1 MVTML
6 RHSGR
11 NGRSGQADG
20 DGRKY
25 DAMYARYSSHAQD
38 DGTSIA
44 VQIES
49 CERAAG
55 QPLKHFIDQAK
66 TGRTTGGRSELL
78 RLMEEAESGRI
89 NRLYVYKYD
98 RLGRAAETHVLVED
112 LEQHGVEVVSV
123 TEGTNAL
130 ARGVQLVVAADYSR
144 VLAERTRE
152 GLVQR
157 HKEGCWTGGP
167 PPYGYRIVQTAD
179 GKKRLAIHPEEAET
193 VRFVFH
199 TYLAESIGLKEVARR
214 VRERGVPTRLG
225 GPWGFG
231 TIRSILTNSMLTG
244 EVRYLRR
251 CFKLDRATGHRVPR
265 WTDESR
271 QVVNRDEAL
280 RIIDDETFER
290 VQAHLAANRIDR
302 PREAAEVRPFTRHL
316 FCAGCGG
323 VYYTRKSSNAKGS
336 YRYYACGRRQAH
348 GPEACGNKASVREDK
363 LMARIQAAM
372 SAVFGDMDGVLDEVA
387 AMSREAL
394 DANRT
399 ESARLRAEMA
409 EVDKAL
415 VGMTRVLVD
424 PEIEPLAKRSISRQI
439 AEHEEKREGLRQ
451 ALEAVAIQA
460 VADMDDLM
468 ADCRQAFLEAK
479 ANFAG
484 LMSPAQVN
492 RFIAEVIGPMVVL
505 PDGRVVQK
513 EAATTDEVAAAGIED
528 GGWSDS
534 VDFRAPE
541 TRRPD
546 VETR

>member
-1 MVTML
+1 MVTTL
-6 RHSGR
+6 RQSGRHGR
-11 NGRSGQADG
+11 NGRGSGDS
-20 DGRKY
+20 RKY
-25 DAMYARYSSHAQD
+25 DALYARYSSHAQD
-38 DGTSIA
+38 EGTSIA

-55 QPLKHFIDQAK
+55 KPLKHFIDQAK
-66 TGRTTGGRSELL
+66 TGRTTGGRTELL
-78 RLMEEAESGRI
+78 RLMEEAEAGRI

-167 PPYGYRIVQTAD
+167 PPYGYRIIQTDD
-179 GKKRLAIHPEEAET
+179 GKKRLAIHEEEAET
-193 VRFVFH
+193 VRFVFQ

-231 TIRSILTNSMLTG
+231 TIRSILTNRMLVG

-251 CFKLDRATGHRVPR
+251 CFKLNRATGHRVPR
-265 WTDESR
+265 WTDEDR
-271 QVVNRDEAL
+271 HVVNRDESL

-290 VQAHLAANRIDR
+290 AQAQLAANRVDR

-323 VYYTRKSSNAKGS
+323 VYYSRKSANSKGA
-336 YRYYACGRRQAH
+336 YRYYACGRRQSH
-348 GPEACGNKASVREDK
+348 GPEACDNKASVREDK
-363 LMARIQAAM
+363 LMARIQEAM
-372 SAVFGDMDGVLDEVA
+372 SAVFDDMDGVLDEVA
-387 AMSREAL
+387 AMAGEAL
-394 DANRT
+394 EANRT
-399 ESARLRAEMA
+399 ETARLKGEIAET
-409 EVDKAL
+409 DKFVANL
-415 VGMTRVLVD
+415 TRVLVD
-424 PEIEPLAKRSISRQI
+424 PDIEAGAKKAVARQLAEQEAKR
-439 AEHEEKREGLRQ
+439 EELRK
-451 ALEAVAIQA
+451 ALEGVAVQA
-460 VADMDDLM
+460 ALDMDHLM

-479 ANFAG
+479 ENFAG
-484 LMSPAQVN
+484 MMSPAQVN
-492 RFIAEVIGPMVVL
+492 RFVAEVVGSMTVL

-513 EAATTDEVAAAGIED
+513 ETAATGEVAAAGIA
-528 GGWSDS
+528 GGGLEPPTS
-534 VDFRAPE
+534 RL
-541 TRRPD
+541 
-546 VETR
+546 